1 MSEILNGS
9 RTSFGPRAVEAKA
22 PSTIAYSSV
31 KELHVPINWDDLPV
45 VSANDSTVLSIP
57 AHAWIESATLHVIEL
72 FTSGGAVTLDIGLY
86 ESDGTVIDLDGID
99 AVIALAAIN
108 EVGERVLCD
117 GALVSNTGGIGAN
130 AGQVVA
136 VEGTSTFTA
145 GRAVLV
151 IKYTELP
158 A

>member
-1 MSEILNGS
+1 M
-9 RTSFGPRAVEAKA
+9 
-22 PSTIAYSSV
+22 
-31 KELHVPINWDDLPV
+31 D
-45 VSANDSTVLSIP
+45 ANDATVQSIP
-57 AHAWIESATLHVIEL
+57 AHAWIKKATLHVIEL

-117 GALVSNTGGIGAN
+117 GALVDNTGGIGAA

-151 IKYTELP
+151 IEYVELP